1 VSWILPII
9 PALPSAVE
17 AFGAAGHAIV
27 VP

>member
-1 VSWILPII
+1 LPII